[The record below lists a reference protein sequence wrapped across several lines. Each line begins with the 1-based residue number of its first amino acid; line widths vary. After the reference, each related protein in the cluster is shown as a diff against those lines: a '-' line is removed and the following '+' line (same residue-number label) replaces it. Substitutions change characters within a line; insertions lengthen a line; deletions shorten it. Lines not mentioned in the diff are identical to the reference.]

1 MAGRCKA
8 CNSILT
14 EQELKTK
21 YIGTNTYTELCDRCS
36 DLSDEYYDILN
47 KIERLINNRNF
58 NEVEKKYVELDKVL
72 GKIERN
78 KFFKTFII
86 HK

>member
-21 YIGTNTYTELCDRCS
+21 YIGTNTYTELCDKCS
-36 DLSDEYYDILN
+36 DISDEYYDILEY
-47 KIERLINNRNF
+47 IDINTISSKDILNDN
-58 NEVEKKYVELDKVL
+58 
-72 GKIERN
+72 
-78 KFFKTFII
+78 
-86 HK
+86 